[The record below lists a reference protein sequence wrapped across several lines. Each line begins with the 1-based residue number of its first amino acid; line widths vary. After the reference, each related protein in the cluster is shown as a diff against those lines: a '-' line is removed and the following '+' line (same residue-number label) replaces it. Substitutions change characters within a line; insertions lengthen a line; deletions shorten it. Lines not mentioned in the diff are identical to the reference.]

1 MCAKV
6 VGQSY
11 EIPCHH
17 ETSQNRPSGYNIGL
31 QHFCQGDTVR
41 SLLTDERPA
50 KVLVNPEVP
59 FSSLCD
65 RAGRFAEE
73 SFDFGHGK

>member
-1 MCAKV
+1 
-6 VGQSY
+6 
-11 EIPCHH
+11 
-17 ETSQNRPSGYNIGL
+17 
-31 QHFCQGDTVR
+31 VR